1 MTVATAAADLN
12 AGERLKTCGERLAVA
27 VIDRLAG
34 IAADKVDDLSD
45 QVEKMASG
53 GGLKLGAIFGA
64 GNALMAGKNPVVGAM
79 KGAWGALGTGPKIAI
94 IVGLVL
100 LGVLS
105 PVALLLLLVG
115 LLVAAIVSAVK
126 N

>member
-1 MTVATAAADLN
+1 MTVAAAVADLN
-12 AGERLKTCGERLAVA
+12 AGERLKICGERLAVA
-27 VIDRLAG
+27 LIDRLAG
-34 IAADKVDDLSD
+34 LAADKVDGLSD
-45 QVEKMASG
+45 QVEKIGSG
-53 GGLKLGAIFGA
+53 GGLKMGAIFGA
-64 GNALMAGKNPVVGAM
+64 GNALMAGRNPLFGAM

-115 LLVAAIVSAVK
+115 LLIAGIVSAVK
-126 N
+126 S

>member
-1 MTVATAAADLN
+1 MTAATAVADLN
-12 AGERLKTCGERLAVA
+12 AGERLKTCGQRLAVA

-45 QVEKMASG
+45 QVEDMASG
-53 GGLKLGAIFGA
+53 GGVKLGAIFGA
-64 GNALMAGKNPVVGAM
+64 GNALMAGKNPLFGAM
-79 KGAWGALGTGPKIAI
+79 KGAWGALGVGPKIAI
-94 IVGLVL
+94 IAGLVL

-115 LLVAAIVSAVK
+115 LLIAGIVAAVRS
-126 N
+126 

>member
-1 MTVATAAADLN
+1 
-12 AGERLKTCGERLAVA
+12 
-27 VIDRLAG
+27 
-34 IAADKVDDLSD
+34 
-45 QVEKMASG
+45 
-53 GGLKLGAIFGA
+53 
-64 GNALMAGKNPVVGAM
+64 M

-126 N
+126 S